1 MKEQSLRD
9 RGVSE
14 MADAQLEELP
24 LDTCLA
30 LLRSQ
35 NVGRIAV
42 IEHDAPVVLP
52 INFKLVERAG
62 PCWVAIRTRPGNV
75 IDRAPMP
82 VAFEIDGFDAAEQEG
97 WSVLVRGTL
106 HHVRPDT
113 GDFAERFDPQPWME
127 NERDA
132 WLIIEPFSI
141 TGRRL
146 CSPQPHW
153 SFHWRGYL

>member
-1 MKEQSLRD
+1 MAGEQTGAST
-9 RGVSE
+9 
-14 MADAQLEELP
+14 MADQRLEELS

-30 LLRSQ
+30 LLRTQ
-35 NVGRIAV
+35 KVGRIAV
-42 IEHDAPVVLP
+42 IAEDFPVVLP
-52 INFKLVERAG
+52 INFKLVEATG

-82 VAFEIDGFDAAEQEG
+82 VAFEIDGFDTTEQEG

-113 GDFAERFDPQPWME
+113 GNFAERFDPQPWMDG
-127 NERDA
+127 ERDA

-146 CSPQPHW
+146 RSPEPQW
-153 SFHWRGYL
+153 SFHVRGYL